1 MKNVTIGYGN
11 KIDTATLSGGSWQ
24 ATLPLNN
31 LKNRRL
37 SKLARSTN
45 ATNAFTKFVVDLG
58 SAQNVQ
64 CIALILHNISVSGT
78 VQIKGNATN
87 VFTAPSYDSGVVQ
100 AYSSGV
106 IPPELLE
113 WEEDN
118 FWLGTLSQQALAGYR
133 APFFLLLPSAQFLRY
148 WQFELFDASN
158 PDGYL
163 QIGRVFIGKQFTP
176 TRNMAYGQS
185 LGDSD
190 DSIFETS
197 LTGEEFID
205 QRTTF
210 RTHKF
215 ELQLL
220 SKTEAYSGIL
230 DIQRTTGIT
239 KEIFLVGD
247 NDDTSNINRR
257 SFLGRFKMLNPIV
270 QKTPSLYS
278 CQFEIKEII

>member
-87 VFTAPSYDSGVVQ
+87 VFTAPSYDSGVIQ
-100 AYSSGV
+100 AYPSGI
-106 IPPELLE
+106 IPLNLLE

-133 APFFLLLPSAQFLRY
+133 SPFYLLLNAAQTLQY
-148 WQFELFDASN
+148 WQVEIFDSGN
-158 PDGYL
+158 SDGYI
-163 QIGRVFIGKQFTP
+163 QIGRMFIGKAFIP
-176 TRNMAYGQS
+176 SKNMSYGQS
-185 LGDSD
+185 LGDTD

-197 LTGEEFID
+197 LTGEEFVD
-205 QRTTF
+205 VRTTF

-220 SKTEAYSGIL
+220 TKEEAYSGIL
-230 DIQRTTGIT
+230 DIQRTTGVT
-239 KEIFLVGD
+239 KEVFLIGD
-247 NDDTSNINRR
+247 NDDTNNLNRR
-257 SFLGRFKMLNPIV
+257 SFLGRFRSLNPII
-270 QKTPSLYS
+270 QKTPTLYS
-278 CQFEIKEII
+278 SQFEIKEII